1 MNDDQSP
8 DPALVRYLA
17 RTTSLSTA
25 AAERCVRE
33 VLAYYDESLPAFA
46 QRRHRELQ
54 AEGELRNEQIYAL
67 IAAEAAGRPFA
78 VAPLTERQVRRL
90 IYG

>member
-1 MNDDQSP
+1 MNDDQPPAP
-8 DPALVRYLA
+8 DLVSYLA
-17 RTTSLSTA
+17 RTTGLSTA
-25 AAERCVRE
+25 VVARCVRE
-33 VLAYYDESLPAFA
+33 VLAYYDESLPVFA

-67 IAAEAAGRPFA
+67 IAAEAAARPFA
-78 VAPLTERQVRRL
+78 VTPLTERQVRRL